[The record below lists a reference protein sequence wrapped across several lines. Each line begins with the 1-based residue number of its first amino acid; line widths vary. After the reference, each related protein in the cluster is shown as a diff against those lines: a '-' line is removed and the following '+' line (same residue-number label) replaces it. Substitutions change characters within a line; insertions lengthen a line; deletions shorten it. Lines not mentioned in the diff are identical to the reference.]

1 MVAHMNDDAA
11 RSRFHH
17 ERIAYYLDAGQD
29 ESGARLKADAEWR
42 ERQAVEQEGL
52 ALTAPA
58 SLNAK
63 TLAAYSKQI
72 APVIAGAIDKAV
84 APIKLRIAELEAA
97 QAEFKYCGV
106 HEAGR
111 EYKRGNFATADGS
124 IFHCN
129 RTTTA
134 RPGDGDAWTLA
145 CKRGR
150 DAR

>member
-1 MVAHMNDDAA
+1 MVAPMNDDA
-11 RSRFHH
+11 RERFYR
-17 ERIAYYLDAGQD
+17 ERLAYYVDAGND
-29 ESGARLKADAEWR
+29 EAGARMMADTEWQR
-42 ERQAVEQEGL
+42 RQAVEQKGL
-52 ALTAPA
+52 ASAPA
-58 SLNAK
+58 PINAK
-63 TLAAYSKQI
+63 TLAAYSREI

-84 APIKLRIAELEAA
+84 APIKVRIAELEAA